1 MTFDWKLKSSLNSD
15 KIVQVLTRTEDI
27 TSMFSPGLKNAFE
40 EKKITI
46 LPQWESLTI
55 VEEDL
60 FLWVGGGGA
69 WGGGSV
75 FN

>member
-1 MTFDWKLKSSLNSD
+1 M
-15 KIVQVLTRTEDI
+15 LTRTEDI

-69 WGGGSV
+69 WGGSV